1 MNTPLRNLT
10 LSEISDKIYYTTLL
24 HNFQYFLTFFDM
36 FVWVKIFLK
45 CRFVN
50 DVLHFLKNFA
60 IYKESPDI
68 ISRGFPIKRMHRKLV
83 VVIAIY
89 L

>member
-1 MNTPLRNLT
+1 MNTTVKKL
-10 LSEISDKIYYTTLL
+10 
-24 HNFQYFLTFFDM
+24 NFL
-36 FVWVKIFLK
+36 VK

-50 DVLHFLKNFA
+50 DVLHYLKNFA

-68 ISRGFPIKRMHRKLV
+68 ISRGFPIKRTHRKLV
-83 VVIAIY
+83 VVIVIY

>member
-1 MNTPLRNLT
+1 
-10 LSEISDKIYYTTLL
+10 
-24 HNFQYFLTFFDM
+24 M

-50 DVLHFLKNFA
+50 DVLHFLKIFA

-68 ISRGFPIKRMHRKLV
+68 ISRGFPIKRTHMKLV
-83 VVIAIY
+83 VVIVIY